1 MRRFKL
7 RPQNH
12 NFTPSSTRDG
22 IETILQDGAK
32 WTNGSFEITAQS
44 LMMIASGTMTNR
56 IDQLVKAGLVERT
69 TDAKE
74 AR

>member
-1 MRRFKL
+1 M
-7 RPQNH
+7 
-12 NFTPSSTRDG
+12 
-22 IETILQDGAK
+22 QDGAK